1 MRAPT
6 GITNPVLLLPHITP
20 INWSPYCGIAF
31 NFAAL
36 AFTPSTKSST
46 VFWSFLETIEFAFG
60 KISRDCYFFRQ
71 MKEYAD
77 EHPITKTSLIWQIH
91 FENADENSVKN
102 AILQL
107 VKEREKNS
115 EKRNERKSDQ
125 YCAAVDNYNNYIR
138 QLRFRMCKR
147 GASQEQIDML
157 DAFHRESA
165 DEIKEKVEQYKDKH
179 EQIPESVYDRISEL
193 KVTARKIESFSKK
206 TALNKAV

>member
-1 MRAPT
+1 MQKYISQSVYADNLKECIYGFLEDSR
-6 GITNPVLLLPHITP
+6 N
-20 INWSPYCGIAF
+20 IAR
-31 NFAAL
+31 
-36 AFTPSTKSST
+36 SST
-46 VFWSFLETIEFAFG
+46 VFWSFLETIEFSFG

-165 DEIKEKVEQYKDKH
+165 DEIKEKVEQYRKMSGT
-179 EQIPESVYDRISEL
+179 IPESVYERISEL
-193 KVTARKIESFSKK
+193 KLTARKIESDSKH

>member
-1 MRAPT
+1 
-6 GITNPVLLLPHITP
+6 
-20 INWSPYCGIAF
+20 
-31 NFAAL
+31 
-36 AFTPSTKSST
+36 
-46 VFWSFLETIEFAFG
+46 
-60 KISRDCYFFRQ
+60 

-125 YCAAVDNYNNYIR
+125 YCAAIDNYNNYIR

-157 DAFHRESA
+157 DAFHKESA
-165 DEIKEKVEQYKDKH
+165 AEIKEKVEQYKDKH